1 MNILNTAD
9 NAFQEWKKTPFSERQ
24 KLLTNVARLLLL
36 HKEQYAQLITQ
47 EMNKPIAQSIAEIE
61 KCAGLAE
68 YYANMSPFLEPKT
81 IKTEYD
87 ISQVHYEP
95 MGVILGIMP
104 WNFPFWQAIRFA
116 VPTLLAGNGI
126 ILKHA
131 SICLGSGDAI
141 QQLFEEA
148 GVPSGLLTHIKAS
161 HQEIE
166 TLIAS
171 PIIKAVSLTGSET
184 AGRKIAEIAG
194 RNLKK
199 CVLELGG
206 NDAFIV
212 LEDADIEQAAKDAA
226 LARLQNCGQT
236 CVAAKRFIIHSK
248 IYDDF
253 LKLFIQEYQKYQPA
267 DPMDK
272 NTILSGMARADLAED
287 LKQQYNKA
295 ILNGAKI
302 LLPLQ
307 AISDIAFEP
316 GLIEMNEGN
325 PILDEELFGPLGMI
339 LKAENDEEALQLANN
354 TQFGLANAVYTKD
367 QNKAIDFAQRLESGS
382 VAINQIFR
390 SDVRMPFGGRKNSG
404 YGVEMSWYALEE
416 FTIKKAIVGKL

>member
-9 NAFQEWKKTPFSERQ
+9 NAFQEWKKTPFLERQ
-24 KLLTNVARLLLL
+24 KLLANVARLLLL
-36 HKEQYAQLITQ
+36 HKERYAQLITQ
-47 EMNKPIAQSIAEIE
+47 EMNKPITQSTAEIE

-68 YYANMSPFLEPKT
+68 YYANISSVLEPKT
-81 IKTEYD
+81 IETEYD

-116 VPTLLAGNGI
+116 VPTLLAGNSI

-148 GVPSGLLTHIKAS
+148 GFPSGLFTHIKAS
-161 HQEIE
+161 HKEIE
-166 TLIAS
+166 DLIAS
-171 PIIKAVSLTGSET
+171 PIIKAVSLTGSEN
-184 AGRKIAEIAG
+184 AGRKIAAIAG
-194 RNLKK
+194 QNLKK

-236 CVAAKRFIIHSK
+236 CVAAKRFIIHTK
-248 IYDDF
+248 IYNA
-253 LKLFIQEYQKYQPA
+253 FIPKFIEAYQQYQPA
-267 DPMDK
+267 APMDK
-272 NTILSGMARADLAED
+272 NSILSGMARADLAED
-287 LKQQYNKA
+287 LKQQYDNA

-302 LLPLQ
+302 ILPLQ
-307 AISDIAFEP
+307 SIGNTAFEP

-367 QNKAIDFAQRLESGS
+367 KNKAIYFAQHLESGS

-416 FTIKKAIVGKL
+416 FTIKKTIVGKL

>member
-68 YYANMSPFLEPKT
+68 YYANISPILEPKT

-148 GVPSGLLTHIKAS
+148 GVPSGLFTHIKAS

-267 DPMDK
+267 DPMDQ

-367 QNKAIDFAQRLESGS
+367 RNKAIDFAQRLESGS